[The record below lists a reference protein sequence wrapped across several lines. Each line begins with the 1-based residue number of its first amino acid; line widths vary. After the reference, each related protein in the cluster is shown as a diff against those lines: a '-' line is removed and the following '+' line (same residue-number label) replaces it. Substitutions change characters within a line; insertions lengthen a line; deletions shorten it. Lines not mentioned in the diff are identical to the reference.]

1 MAEEGGSDHL
11 DRGVGA
17 SDPSIS
23 VLPSP
28 RPSTKGG
35 LVLPTGSMD
44 GFYLVSFLT
53 LYLLFAQTL
62 KNNLYWFKL
71 VRS

>member
-53 LYLLFAQTL
+53 L
-62 KNNLYWFKL
+62 
-71 VRS
+71 